1 MRSSLLVFVR
11 RSVSSATTRT
21 LSPVGVIV
29 CGVLLWL
36 FMCSLCAWV
45 LYESRNDTYTHAEE
59 DARNLM
65 LVIERDIARNIE
77 LYDLSLQ
84 AVVDGVADPQVM
96 ALPPKIRSEVLFDRA
111 ASGKYLGSIF
121 VMNERGDVVL
131 DSRFIPARV
140 GNFADRDYFTF
151 QRDNG
156 NAGLYIS
163 RPYASRLRDGALT
176 IALSRRITRAD
187 GSFGGVA
194 VGTLSIDYF
203 RALLDGLS
211 MGQRGTAAVIE
222 TNGTMITRLPYDS
235 KVVGRDI
242 RNASVFIQAMST
254 NEGAF
259 AGIASIDGIRR
270 LYVYKHLA
278 GLPIIVDVAP
288 AETDIYAEWQQRAR
302 RLAILM
308 AVFSAIIVAGSLLLS
323 RELQRRQL
331 AESKLQ
337 RLARTDTLTGLSNRG
352 TFDDTLQKEWQQSN
366 RTGRP
371 LSLLFVDIDQFK
383 AYNDYYGHQ
392 AGDEVLRAVAQCV
405 ALCVR
410 RPTDHVARYGGEEF
424 VVTLPDTDAAGATN
438 VAETIRHAVFDL
450 NIEHVQS
457 QYGCVTASI
466 GVVTSQ
472 GQAVLDGAVLVKMAD
487 SALYE
492 AKSTG
497 RNRVCEA

>member
-1 MRSSLLVFVR
+1 MRSSLSLSVR
-11 RSVSSATTRT
+11 GSVSLAASRV
-21 LSPVGVIV
+21 LSPSGVIV
-29 CGVLLWL
+29 CGVLLTL
-36 FMCSLCAWV
+36 FACSLCAWV
-45 LYESRNDTYTHAEE
+45 LFESRNDAYNHAEE
-59 DARNLM
+59 NARNLM

-96 ALPPKIRSEVLFDRA
+96 ALPPKIRSAVLFDRA

-121 VMNERGDVVL
+121 VMNERGDIIM

-140 GNFADRDYFTF
+140 GNFADRDYFSVH
-151 QRDNG
+151 RDSG
-156 NAGLYIS
+156 STGLYIS
-163 RPYASRLRDGALT
+163 KPYASRLRDGSLT

-187 GSFGGVA
+187 GSFGGVV

-211 MGQRGTAAVIE
+211 VGERGTAAVIE
-222 TNGTMITRLPYDS
+222 TSGTMITRLPYDP

-242 RNASVFIQAMST
+242 RNAPVFIQAMST

-259 AGIASIDGIRR
+259 AGTASIDGIRR
-270 LYVYKHLA
+270 LYVYKHLR

-288 AETDIYAEWQQRAR
+288 AESDIYAEWQRRAR
-302 RLAILM
+302 RLGVVM
-308 AVFSAIIVAGSLLLS
+308 AVFSVILGAGSLLLS
-323 RELQRRQL
+323 RELRRRQL

-337 RLARTDTLTGLSNRG
+337 HLARTDALTGLSNRG
-352 TFDDTLQKEWQQSN
+352 TFDDTLQKEWQQAN
-366 RTGRP
+366 RSGRP

-392 AGDEVLRAVAQCV
+392 AGDGVLRAVAQCV

-410 RPTDHVARYGGEEF
+410 RPADHVARYGGEEF
-424 VVTLPDTDAAGATN
+424 VVTLPDTDATGATS
-438 VAETIRHAVFDL
+438 VAETIRHAVSDL
-450 NIEHVQS
+450 NVEHAQS
-457 QYGCVTASI
+457 RYGRVTVSI

-472 GQAVLDGAVLVKMAD
+472 GRAVHDGTTLVTMAD